1 MLFLVLTTNMKKENR
16 SYVSSTL
23 LETITIGDKTKH
35 IVRISLNLNIVRK
48 NLEGRRFEGALC
60 EN

>member
-23 LETITIGDKTKH
+23 LETIIGDKTKH